1 MSNEVCHRYESPDGV
16 EVLICVHCPACG
28 YDHPFRIKGDG
39 PTWSWNGDMLK
50 PTFTPSMRC
59 AGGTPKECHS
69 NVTDG
74 NIAYHGDCWHDK
86 KGQTVPL
93 TPYDE

>member
-1 MSNEVCHRYESPDGV
+1 MSGEVCHRYESEDGI

-39 PTWSWNGDMLK
+39 PSWSWNGDMVR
-50 PTFTPSMRC
+50 PTFTPSMMC
-59 AGGTPKECHS
+59 SKGTPRQCHS

-74 NIAYHGDCWHDK
+74 HIAYHGDCWHDK
-86 KGQTVPL
+86 KGQILPL
-93 TPYDE
+93 PVYDA